1 MAFQWYVDDLRRRRA
16 RAEESRAAL
25 EHGCVWSNSGFGMV
39 DMTATWRAELSR
51 RIAEL
56 SAIIVA
62 FESGRLI

>member
-1 MAFQWYVDDLRRRRA
+1 
-16 RAEESRAAL
+16 
-25 EHGCVWSNSGFGMV
+25 MV
-39 DMTATWRAELSR
+39 DTTSTWRAELNR

>member
-25 EHGCVWSNSGFGMV
+25 EHARVWSNSGLGMV
-39 DMTATWRAELSR
+39 DTTVTWRAELNR

>member
-16 RAEESRAAL
+16 RVEENRAAL
-25 EHGCVWSNSGFGMV
+25 EHGRVWSNNGFGMV
-39 DMTATWRAELSR
+39 DKTATWRAELNR

-62 FESGRLI
+62 FESGRLS